1 MHEEG
6 FKNTAELNSY
16 LISENRRLQ
25 EYLNSLPMS
34 LIDMAR
40 SGELQPPQEISM
52 CQLCLRHY
60 KDEQEGQ

>member
-6 FKNTAELNSY
+6 FKNTAELHSY

-34 LIDMAR
+34 LVDMIK
-40 SGELQPPQEISM
+40 SGKLRLPEEISA
-52 CQLCLRHY
+52 CQFCPMHY
-60 KDEQEGQ
+60 KNKQED